1 MIGALVFL
9 LIILVILAIFIGKNV
24 HHTCSMWLFHEFS
37 DLSTVSVIM
46 IAFAAGIVFTM
57 LCFFISYLIKSDKK
71 KFAKKGKNEETAKS
85 EGVASGKSGLFSR
98 GTAGTTGTSAGNA
111 GTSAG
116 AASGDI
122 KPKKSFFK
130 FGRNKKKADVN
141 KSSENSD
148 ITVRDV
154 L

>member
-71 KFAKKGKNEETAKS
+71 KFAKKGNSEETAKS
-85 EGVASGKSGLFSR
+85 EGVASGKAGLFSR
-98 GTAGTTGTSAGNA
+98 GTA

-148 ITVRDV
+148 ITGRDV

>member
-57 LCFFISYLIKSDKK
+57 LCFFISYLIKKDKK
-71 KFAKKGKNEETAKS
+71 AFAKKEKSDEKTKNGSMPGNMSGSSSSFGATCRA
-85 EGVASGKSGLFSR
+85 GVQ
-98 GTAGTTGTSAGNA
+98 
-111 GTSAG
+111 
-116 AASGDI
+116 
-122 KPKKSFFK
+122 KKSFFK
-130 FGRNKKKADVN
+130 FGRSKKNADVN

-148 ITVRDV
+148 IAVRDS

>member
-71 KFAKKGKNEETAKS
+71 KFAKKGKNEEIS
-85 EGVASGKSGLFSR
+85 
-98 GTAGTTGTSAGNA
+98 